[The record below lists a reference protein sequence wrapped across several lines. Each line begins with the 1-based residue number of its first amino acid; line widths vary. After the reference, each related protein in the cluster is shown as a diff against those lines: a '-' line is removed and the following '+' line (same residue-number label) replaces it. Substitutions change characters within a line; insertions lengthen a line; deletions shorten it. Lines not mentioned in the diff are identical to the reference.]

1 MLVFVVKTI
10 CCSKKK
16 FSRDLGSPDSRQL
29 LQLQLSSQIFK
40 ILDPPCWFYL
50 AWFYWF
56 PEFGCSF
63 ATILDFPEF
72 ELSSIVYRF
81 RRMNDYFCL
90 QMLLTVELNIFLTV
104 FEWFGFIAVGGL
116 LNIKS
121 GFYFSVP
128 LLFRRLNKL
137 FQCCPAECL
146 WALNGMFYV
155 HLSLPEVIWTVNRGR
170 SSLRSRCCRS

>member
-1 MLVFVVKTI
+1 MIPKLDWYQWLKYIHLSFGKSRHLEEFSILVFIVKTV

-56 PEFGCSF
+56 LELGCFF

-72 ELSSIVYRF
+72 ELSSIVYCF
-81 RRMNDYFCL
+81 RRMNDYVFVYKCFWL
-90 QMLLTVELNIFLTV
+90 WSLKFLTY
-104 FEWFGFIAVGGL
+104 GLISFIAVGGH
-116 LNIKS
+116 LNNEL
-121 GFYFSVP
+121 G
-128 LLFRRLNKL
+128 
-137 FQCCPAECL
+137 Q
-146 WALNGMFYV
+146 
-155 HLSLPEVIWTVNRGR
+155 
-170 SSLRSRCCRS
+170 